1 MFFKKILSKLKNII
15 VIKYKTIPS
24 SLNNIRIT
32 IDGNDNFEKK
42 DMNNVNKKS
51 RDSISINFKEIYEK
65 NMTSRKYI
73 L

>member
-65 NMTSRKYI
+65 NMTSRKHI